1 MPIYEG
7 SNGSL
12 NLFYNERLVSS
23 FPLTNKKTFSR
34 YKYQGDYIILKS
46 MNEKLKL
53 KQIIITF
60 KSFCDL
66 IYQRKKNNQAIR
78 KSDHQMFLSCFFG
91 LLKLKQIDED
101 NILIMKKK
109 KKKKINL
116 S

>member
-1 MPIYEG
+1 M
-7 SNGSL
+7 
-12 NLFYNERLVSS
+12 SS
-23 FPLTNKKTFSR
+23 FPLTKKKTFER
-34 YKYQGDYIILKS
+34 YKYQGEHIILKS

-53 KQIIITF
+53 KQIIITL

-66 IYQRKKNNQAIR
+66 IYQRKINKQAIR

-101 NILIMKKK
+101 NILIMNKK